1 MNYNRIMS
9 VALLV
14 GVISSSVFAMN
25 ILGSATH
32 NTDKTKVDSV
42 TVETKKRMRSGGESS
57 LKETTEI
64 DKKRVERYRKAAEQG
79 DVDGEKG
86 QVCIASRGKVKK
98 LCTEVKAGASA
109 DVSIRAL
116 RGSGGL

>member
-1 MNYNRIMS
+1 MSNRIYAFGGLGGLICGIDFGIIA
-9 VALLV
+9 VALTYMRALELYSDKQIGWIV
-14 GVISSSVFAMN
+14 GGVM
-25 ILGSATH
+25 LGG
-32 NTDKTKVDSV
+32 
-42 TVETKKRMRSGGESS
+42 M
-57 LKETTEI
+57 
-64 DKKRVERYRKAAEQG
+64 
-79 DVDGEKG
+79 KG